1 MMPKTLPDND
11 GFITVTHKGKK
22 NRKIT
27 PQDVFAQPQEPDA
40 KSGVFNKRKFESAV
54 EDIKSSNFFMNF
66 KENLLNILKNFCS
79 NVESDYQVDLL
90 QNVDIICYGLG
101 HFASCVTAR
110 YQLAFLILLKDIV
123 LPRTIGIY
131 DPVFSN
137 EEKSVL
143 EDLCL
148 NVLDVNEE
156 AKRTAFSKTIFF
168 MPHCDL
174 PLYNNLLWANWSK
187 EPLSKL
193 ILIGNSF
200 QQYLLD
206 RTGKYLK
213 EKAVY
218 VNYASKFVTETK
230 IVNDFKFL
238 DIFNNLSVHCFHIN
252 ALNEIP
258 FEVWNDNTEPVYD
271 DADEII
277 KNVS

>member
-1 MMPKTLPDND
+1 MPKKVPDYD
-11 GFITVTHKGKK
+11 GFITVTRKGKK
-22 NRKIT
+22 NRKLT
-27 PQDVFAQPQEPDA
+27 PQDVFTHLQEPEA
-40 KSGVFNKRKFESAV
+40 KSGPFDKRKFESAV
-54 EDIKSSNFFMNF
+54 EDIRNSDFFTNF
-66 KENLLNILKNFCS
+66 KENLLCTLKNFYS
-79 NVESDYQVDLL
+79 NVESDYQVNLL
-90 QNVDIICYGLG
+90 QNVDIVCYGLG
-101 HFASCVTAR
+101 HFVSCVTAR
-110 YQLAFLILLKDIV
+110 YQLAFLIILKDIV
-123 LPRTIGIY
+123 LPRAISIY

-143 EDLCL
+143 EGLGL

-187 EPLSKL
+187 DSLSKL

-206 RTGKYLK
+206 RTEKCLK
-213 EKAVY
+213 EKAIY
-218 VNYASKFVTETK
+218 VNYASKFAREVR

-238 DIFNNLSVHCFHIN
+238 DVFNNLSLHCFHIN
-252 ALNEIP
+252 ALSEVP

-271 DADEII
+271 DDDD
-277 KNVS
+277 